1 MRFQKTLLAV
11 FVALFMASL
20 AGCASTEKHSSA
32 AEYIDDA
39 VITTKVKA
47 ALFGDP
53 DLSAAEINVETYNGE
68 VQLSGFV
75 STKAQI
81 AEAVKTA
88 ERSRAFRKLKT
99 AAIGNKNASQNWPFL
114 FTLHSLKF
122 DERIRNRGIDFFSRF
137 LNELIPWQFRIK
149 RFTVEIGMHY

>member
-1 MRFQKTLLAV
+1 MRFQKTILAF

-20 AGCASTEKHSSA
+20 AGCASTQKHSSA

-47 ALFGDP
+47 ALFGDA

-81 AEAVKTA
+81 AEAVRVTKTVNGV
-88 ERSRAFRKLKT
+88 RKVRNSLQLK
-99 AAIGNKNASQNWPFL
+99 
-114 FTLHSLKF
+114 
-122 DERIRNRGIDFFSRF
+122 
-137 LNELIPWQFRIK
+137 
-149 RFTVEIGMHY
+149 

>member
-1 MRFQKTLLAV
+1 MRFQKTILAF

-53 DLSAAEINVETYNGE
+53 DLSAAEINVETSNGE

-88 ERSRAFRKLKT
+88 RTVDGVRKVKNSLQLK
-99 AAIGNKNASQNWPFL
+99 
-114 FTLHSLKF
+114 
-122 DERIRNRGIDFFSRF
+122 
-137 LNELIPWQFRIK
+137 
-149 RFTVEIGMHY
+149 

>member
-1 MRFQKTLLAV
+1 MRFQKTILAF
-11 FVALFMASL
+11 FVALFMVSL
-20 AGCASTEKHSSA
+20 AGCASTQKHSSA

-81 AEAVKTA
+81 AEAVRVTKTVDGV
-88 ERSRAFRKLKT
+88 RSV
-99 AAIGNKNASQNWPFL
+99 KN
-114 FTLHSLKF
+114 SL
-122 DERIRNRGIDFFSRF
+122 
-137 LNELIPWQFRIK
+137 QFK
-149 RFTVEIGMHY
+149 

>member
-1 MRFQKTLLAV
+1 MRFKKTILAF
-11 FVALFMASL
+11 FVALFMISL

-39 VITTKVKA
+39 VIITKVIA

-88 ERSRAFRKLKT
+88 RTVDGVRKVKNSLQLK
-99 AAIGNKNASQNWPFL
+99 
-114 FTLHSLKF
+114 
-122 DERIRNRGIDFFSRF
+122 
-137 LNELIPWQFRIK
+137 
-149 RFTVEIGMHY
+149 

>member
-1 MRFQKTLLAV
+1 MRFKKTILAF

-20 AGCASTEKHSSA
+20 AGCASTQKHSSA

-47 ALFGDP
+47 ALLGDP

-81 AEAVKTA
+81 AQAVKTA
-88 ERSRAFRKLKT
+88 RSVDGVRAVKNSLQLK
-99 AAIGNKNASQNWPFL
+99 
-114 FTLHSLKF
+114 
-122 DERIRNRGIDFFSRF
+122 
-137 LNELIPWQFRIK
+137 
-149 RFTVEIGMHY
+149 

>member
-1 MRFQKTLLAV
+1 MRFKKTILAF

-20 AGCASTEKHSSA
+20 AGCASTQKHSSA

-47 ALFGDP
+47 ALLGDP

-81 AEAVKTA
+81 AQAVKPA
-88 ERSRAFRKLKT
+88 RADDGVRAVKNSLQLK
-99 AAIGNKNASQNWPFL
+99 
-114 FTLHSLKF
+114 
-122 DERIRNRGIDFFSRF
+122 
-137 LNELIPWQFRIK
+137 
-149 RFTVEIGMHY
+149 

>member
-1 MRFQKTLLAV
+1 MRFQKTILAF
-11 FVALFMASL
+11 FVALFMVSL
-20 AGCASTEKHSSA
+20 AGCASTQKHSSA

-68 VQLSGFV
+68 VQLSGFD

-81 AEAVKTA
+81 AEAVRVTKTVDGV
-88 ERSRAFRKLKT
+88 RSVKNSLQLK
-99 AAIGNKNASQNWPFL
+99 
-114 FTLHSLKF
+114 
-122 DERIRNRGIDFFSRF
+122 
-137 LNELIPWQFRIK
+137 
-149 RFTVEIGMHY
+149 